1 MSHLL
6 LIGFMGAGK
15 STVGRALA
23 STLGLPFVD
32 LDQRIEKTAGKSVQ
46 ALFMDGEE
54 SFRVV
59 ESAVL
64 RSLASEDD
72 AVVACG
78 GGVVT
83 RDSNIAALH
92 ELGTVIYLKV
102 SVGESLARIGDTAS
116 RPLLA
121 GPDTA
126 AAAAVL
132 LSGRESLYAAA
143 ADIVVD
149 TEGLEPTAVV
159 TRILSILNGEAQ

>member
-15 STVGRALA
+15 STVGRKLA
-23 STLGLPFVD
+23 DALGLPFVD
-32 LDQRIEKTAGKSVQ
+32 LDEQIEAAAGKTVSE
-46 ALFMDGEE
+46 LFMEGEA
-54 SFRVV
+54 SFRAV
-59 ESAVL
+59 ESSVL
-64 RSLASEDD
+64 RSLASHDD

-83 RDSNIAALH
+83 RDSNIALLH

-102 SVGESLARIGDTAS
+102 SVGEALARIGDTSS

-121 GPDTA
+121 GQDTA

-132 LSGRESLYAAA
+132 LSGRERLYAAA
-143 ADIVVD
+143 ADLVVD
-149 TEGLEPTAVV
+149 TEGLNAEAVV
-159 TRILSILNGEAQ
+159 ARILPMLSGDAS